1 MSHRKSEDII
11 SEQFAEL
18 VPKFK
23 PQFGNAAHIELSQCL
38 GKIKELEKKLDE
50 KKSAAADIK
59 TTEEKINNLKGQ
71 ALYLLKTY
79 L

>member
-1 MSHRKSEDII
+1 MNYRKSEEVIN
-11 SEQFAEL
+11 EQFAEL

-23 PQFGNAAHIELSQCL
+23 PQFGNTTHIEISQCL
-38 GKIKELEKKLDE
+38 GKIGELEKKLAE
-50 KKSAAADIK
+50 KQSAAADIK
-59 TTEEKINNLKGQ
+59 TIENKINNLKGQ

>member
-1 MSHRKSEDII
+1 MTHRKSEEVIN
-11 SEQFAEL
+11 EQFAEL
-18 VPKFK
+18 LPKFK
-23 PQFGNAAHIELSQCL
+23 PQFGNQAHIQLSQCL

-50 KKSAAADIK
+50 KKAAATDIK
-59 TTEEKINNLKGQ
+59 AIEEKINNLKGQ

>member
-1 MSHRKSEDII
+1 MSHRKAEELIN
-11 SEQFAEL
+11 EQFAEL

-23 PQFGNAAHIELSQCL
+23 PQFGNTAHIELSQCL
-38 GKIKELEKKLDE
+38 GKIGELEKKLDE
-50 KKSAAADIK
+50 KKAAAAGVK
-59 TTEEKINNLKGQ
+59 TIEEKINNLKGQ